1 MLSTAVDV
9 STRYVVHMVY
19 DFGRT
24 RHAGA
29 DMSSIDI
36 GGFCRDLVAVII
48 LGAIVTAG
56 AYAFVHPEPCVHM
69 AHGLVCR

>member
-1 MLSTAVDV
+1 MLSITVDV
-9 STRYVVHMVY
+9 SIGSVVHMVH

-29 DMSSIDI
+29 DMSSIDL
-36 GGFCRDLVAVII
+36 GVFVRNLGTLVL
-48 LGAIVTAG
+48 LGAFAAAT

>member
-1 MLSTAVDV
+1 
-9 STRYVVHMVY
+9 
-19 DFGRT
+19 
-24 RHAGA
+24 
-29 DMSSIDI
+29 MSSIDF
-36 GGFCRDLVAVII
+36 GGFCRNLVAVII